1 MRNLLP
7 AALVLGASLHG
18 DVSGSGLQVSPT
30 TITLRASQTAEGL
43 WLSNIGSGPVTAQV
57 RVYRWTQEDGENKE
71 IPSREVLASPP
82 MIQLDKAERQLIR
95 LIRTAAPAESETA
108 YRVVIDELPIPGT
121 EPGNGVRFV
130 LRYSVPVFLA
140 PPDAGAAAGA
150 AAHLSWNMRADGKG
164 AVLEV
169 NNTGNTHAQLAE
181 IQFVDNSGKSID
193 VHRGLLGYVLG
204 GAQMRWLL
212 KAPAEAFSGGGTL
225 QALINGS
232 AWEQSLS
239 PLEPAP

>member
-1 MRNLLP
+1 MRSLLP

-18 DVSGSGLQVSPT
+18 DASSSGLQVSPT
-30 TITLRASQTAEGL
+30 TLTLSATQNAEGL
-43 WLSNIGSGPVTAQV
+43 WLSNIGKGPVTAQV
-57 RVYRWTQEDGENKE
+57 RVYRWTQENGENKE
-71 IPSREVLASPP
+71 MPSREVLASPP
-82 MIQLDKAERQLIR
+82 MIELGKGERQLIR
-95 LIRTAAPAESETA
+95 LIRTAAPAESEAA

-150 AAHLSWNMRADGKG
+150 SANLNWNMRADGER

-169 NNTGNTHAQLAE
+169 NNTGNIHAQLAE
-181 IQFVDNSGKSID
+181 IQFVDNSGKSIK

-204 GAQMRWLL
+204 GAQRRWLL
-212 KAPAEAFSGGGTL
+212 KAPADAFAQGGTL

-232 AWEQSLS
+232 AWQQALS
-239 PLEPAP
+239 PVEPAP

>member
-1 MRNLLP
+1 MLP
-7 AALVLGASLHG
+7 AALFLGASLHG
-18 DVSGSGLQVSPT
+18 DASGSGLQVSPT
-30 TITLRASQTAEGL
+30 TLTLRASQNAEGL
-43 WLSNIGSGPVTAQV
+43 WLSNIGKGPVTAQV
-57 RVYRWTQEDGENKE
+57 RVYRWIQENGDNKE
-71 IPSREVLASPP
+71 MPSREVLASPP
-82 MIQLDKAERQLIR
+82 MIQLDVAERQLIR
-95 LIRTAAPAESETA
+95 LIRTSAAPAGSEAA

-121 EPGNGVRFV
+121 EPGSGVRFV

-150 AAHLSWNMRADGKG
+150 SAHLNWNMRADGER

-169 NNTGNTHAQLAE
+169 NNTGNIHAQLAE

-204 GAQMRWLL
+204 GAQRRWLL
-212 KAPAEAFSGGGTL
+212 KVPADAFSRGGTL

-232 AWEQSLS
+232 AWEQAFS
-239 PLEPAP
+239 PVEPSP